1 MILAL
6 QASLIGF
13 AFGMLEAFEPSNFE
27 VSIIITALIIGCLI
41 THTFLDIIPSVFLG
55 APDEDTA
62 LSVLPG
68 HRLMLMGRGYEAIKC
83 SALGSFG
90 SVLVALLALFPARLL
105 MGSPI
110 NAYEKLWPFIPFILI
125 IIVSL
130 LILSERGEPPD
141 PTRKRPP
148 KLGILKISLE
158 LLSKS
163 NKKNG
168 TTTSK
173 RNTIPIKEIP
183 EHFGET
189 IWVKGVVTRIANPRA
204 YFIEDGTGE
213 ILLSGRNLSEV
224 EIDEEIE
231 VKGKVEGRATWKAH
245 FKQKLFAILLFLL
258 AGFFGLIVL
267 GAPGLTTYNW
277 YPIPALNISPST
289 ALLFPLFTGLFGLST
304 LTLSLVDTPTIPE
317 QEIEGV
323 KVNLPRWRKVR
334 GVVSGTFAGGLV
346 GWYPGVTSA
355 QATVLAK
362 SLAGGEAVDDSKVR
376 MKGDLSSQKEFIV
389 AYSGVNTAN
398 AIFNVIA
405 LSVILKARSGAMH
418 AVQDIMEDSLFPWEP
433 AQNVP
438 VGLTLML
445 VSVLIAAI
453 AALFLT
459 LYFGKVFARIA
470 NKFPYRKMVLSVMI
484 LLIVMIFF
492 LSGPIGLFIAVVAT
506 CIGLIPPL
514 IGLSRVHLMGVLMLP
529 IMLYFLG
536 LDTVILQFLGLI

>member
-1 MILAL
+1 
-6 QASLIGF
+6 
-13 AFGMLEAFEPSNFE
+13 
-27 VSIIITALIIGCLI
+27 
-41 THTFLDIIPSVFLG
+41 
-55 APDEDTA
+55 
-62 LSVLPG
+62 
-68 HRLMLMGRGYEAIKC
+68 MLMGRGYEAIKC

-105 MGSPI
+105 MGTPI

-125 IIVSL
+125 IIVTL
-130 LILSERGEPPD
+130 LILSEKGELPD
-141 PTRKRPP
+141 PSRKKPP
-148 KLGILKISLE
+148 RLGALKISLE
-158 LLSKS
+158 QMTRSNSK
-163 NKKNG
+163 NDKNN
-168 TTTSK
+168 SK
-173 RNTIPIKEIP
+173 QNTVQIKEIP
-183 EHFGET
+183 KHFGET
-189 IWVKGVVTRIANPRA
+189 ICVEGMVTRIANPKVI
-204 YFIEDGTGE
+204 FIEDGTDE
-213 ILLSGRNLSEV
+213 VLLSGRDLSEI
-224 EIDEEIE
+224 EIGKEIE
-231 VKGKVEGRATWKAH
+231 VKGKVEGRVTQKAH
-245 FKQKLFAILLFLL
+245 FRQKLFALLLFLL
-258 AGFFGLIVL
+258 AGLLGLIVL

-362 SLAGGEAVDDSKVR
+362 SLAGGEAVDDSKAGV
-376 MKGDLSSQKEFIV
+376 KGDMSSQKEFIV

-405 LSVILKARSGAMH
+405 LYVILRARSGAMH
-418 AVQDIMEDSLFPWEP
+418 AVHDIMEDSLFPWEP
-433 AQNVP
+433 AQSVP

-445 VSVLIAAI
+445 ASVFIAAI
-453 AALFLT
+453 VALFLT

-484 LLIVMIFF
+484 FLIVMIFF
-492 LSGPIGLFIAVVAT
+492 LSGPIGLFIAGIAT

-514 IGLSRVHLMGVLMLP
+514 LGLSRVHLMGVLMLP
-529 IMLYFLG
+529 IIL
-536 LDTVILQFLGLI
+536 VLQFLGLI